1 MATSKKSTPVRE
13 WPLLDRE
20 AWNGALTVVSL
31 MEPDGLAA
39 AWRPATRRFVVEG
52 YGYWLAWLKRSG
64 YLDPTSPPGDRI
76 TPCRLESYLSYLRSH
91 LATATVENRLVSLDR
106 GIYAMA
112 PAADRTLLRRLI
124 RHVHDPNAGVAQKRR
139 RVVDSYDLFG
149 LGIRMMVEA
158 EDPRHDFMRPV
169 LRPVRYR
176 DGLIVS
182 LLAARPLRRRNI
194 AGLLLGE
201 HVRRIDRRWWILVP
215 AEETKNRSALELPFP
230 DNLVDHLE
238 RYLEVHRPALLRH
251 CGRISDDYCRAGPL
265 WISSR
270 TGKALSGHTMNL
282 QVGEHT
288 RMAFGRRVNL
298 HLFRHCAATSVA
310 IRDPEHVEIII
321 AILGH
326 RCYET
331 QERHYN
337 LARSMEA
344 AEDYHRCLDRVIA
357 ED

>member
-1 MATSKKSTPVRE
+1 MATSRKSIPVCE

-20 AWNGALTVVSL
+20 AWNGALTVAGL

-52 YGYWLAWLKRSG
+52 YGYWLSWLKRSG
-64 YLDPTSPPGDRI
+64 CLDPTSPPGARI
-76 TPCRLESYLSYLRSH
+76 TPSHLASYLRH
-91 LATATVENRLVSLDR
+91 LRINLATATVENRLVSLDR
-106 GIYAMA
+106 AIHAMA
-112 PAADRTLLRRLI
+112 PAVDRTLLRRLI
-124 RHVHDPNAGVAQKRR
+124 CRVHDPNAGFAQKRR
-139 RVVDSYDLFG
+139 RVVDSYDLFE

-158 EDPRHDFMRPV
+158 EDPKHDFMRPV

-176 DGLIVS
+176 DGLIIS

-194 AGLLLGE
+194 AGLLLDE
-201 HVRRIDRRWWILVP
+201 HVRRIGRRWWILVP
-215 AEETKNRSALELPFP
+215 AEETKTRSALELPFP

-337 LARSMEA
+337 LARSVEA
-344 AEDYHRCLDRVIA
+344 AEDYHRCLDRVEA